1 MQQAVYYLARNRL
14 SGLYAIW
21 QLLCASNH
29 CCLHPD
35 IRSMQ
40 ANAGKGVIM
49 KHTIHIYVGQDQPD
63 PCFATIGEAIAYA
76 SRDYE
81 PSPASYPAADE
92 DAAPVVIHIAPG
104 IYREKLVLERPYV
117 TLRGSSADTTVLV
130 CGDYARQVLEDGS
143 SRGTFRTATL
153 RIHTHDVTLEQLT
166 VQNDAGCGRL
176 VGQAIALYA
185 DGDRLH
191 LDHCRLIGSQDTL
204 FTAPLPLKEAQPGGF
219 IGPGEHLPR
228 TMGRQFYEHCY
239 IQGDVDF
246 IFGGAI
252 CYFEGCELFAAKPQH
267 LPPESP
273 EGTRI
278 YGYLT
283 AASTPQNQRYGYV
296 FHNCQ
301 LRSDCPA
308 GSVYLGRPW
317 REYARTVYLE
327 CFMDAHIHP
336 AGWEDWNKDHN
347 HFYYGEYACYGPGSM
362 AAGRADFSRQLTAQ
376 EAAGYDRKQVLAGW
390 EP

>member
-1 MQQAVYYLARNRL
+1 MQQAM
-14 SGLYAIW
+14 
-21 QLLCASNH
+21 
-29 CCLHPD
+29 P
-35 IRSMQ
+35 
-40 ANAGKGVIM
+40 ANARKGILM
-49 KHTIHIYVGQDQPD
+49 NKTIHIYVGQNQPD

-76 SRDYE
+76 GGDYV
-81 PSPASYPAADE
+81 PTPAVYPAPRE
-92 DAAPVVIHIAPG
+92 DLAPVVIHVAPG
-104 IYREKLVLERPYV
+104 VYREKLVLERPYV
-117 TLRGSSADTTVLV
+117 TLQGSCAPDTVLV
-130 CGDYARQVLEDGS
+130 WGDYARQVLADGS

-153 RIHTHDVTLEQLT
+153 RIHTHDVTLKQLT

-219 IGPGEHLPR
+219 TGPGEHLPR
-228 TMGRQFYEHCY
+228 TMGRQLYEHCY

-252 CYFEGCELFAAKPQH
+252 CYFEDCEIFSAKPEQ

-273 EGTRI
+273 EGARI

-283 AASTPQNQRYGYV
+283 AASTPQEQHYGYV

-308 GSVYLGRPW
+308 ASVYLGRPW

-336 AGWEDWNKDHN
+336 AGWQDWNKTHG

-362 AAGRADFSRQLTAQ
+362 ADRRADFSCRLTDE
-376 EAAGYDRKQVLAGW
+376 EAAGYGREQVLAGW